1 LSPAAVIAI
10 DGAAGSGKSTL
21 ARSLARAIGVPYVNT
36 GLMYRALTAVAVARG
51 MDPDDEGALIELMGT
66 LRFSLV
72 GDSPAELSI
81 EGSHE
86 WPSLIGPEVEAAVS
100 RVSRHPRVRAL
111 MRDAQ
116 RALGRQGAV
125 MEGRDIA
132 SVVFP
137 DAPVKIYLV
146 ADSTVR
152 ARRRAAERVGNRTI
166 EALHARDRTDSRVNP
181 FIAQPDATVIDTTRL
196 DVEGTL
202 AAALDIVR
210 GRLPGVAT

>member
-1 LSPAAVIAI
+1 MSPATVIAI

-36 GLMYRALTAVAVARG
+36 GLMYRALTAAAVALG
-51 MDPDDEGALIELMGT
+51 IDPDDEGSLVEVMET
-66 LRFSLV
+66 LRFSLA

-81 EGSHE
+81 ESSPE

-100 RVSRHPRVRAL
+100 SVSRHPRVRTL

-116 RALGRQGAV
+116 RELGLHGAV
-125 MEGRDIA
+125 IEGRDIA

-137 DAPVKIYLV
+137 DAPVKLYLV

-152 ARRRAAERVGNRTI
+152 ARRRAAERFGERTI

-181 FIAQPDATVIDTTRL
+181 FTAQPGAAVIDTTNL

-202 AAALDIVR
+202 AVALDIVR
-210 GRLPGVAT
+210 ERLPGVAP